1 MNADR
6 TIHPAVQAIQ
16 DLLDERGIN
25 KSELARQLGWGRM
38 QVHRRLS
45 GEADLTVA
53 EIEWIAHVLDVPLSY
68 FLPAVER
75 VA

>member
-1 MNADR
+1 VNAER
-6 TIHPAVQAIQ
+6 THPAVRAIQ
-16 DLLDERGIN
+16 DLLNERRIN

-38 QVHRRLS
+38 QVHRRLN

-53 EIEWIAHVLDVPLSY
+53 ELEEIAAVLDVPVSY
-68 FLPAVER
+68 LLPAAER